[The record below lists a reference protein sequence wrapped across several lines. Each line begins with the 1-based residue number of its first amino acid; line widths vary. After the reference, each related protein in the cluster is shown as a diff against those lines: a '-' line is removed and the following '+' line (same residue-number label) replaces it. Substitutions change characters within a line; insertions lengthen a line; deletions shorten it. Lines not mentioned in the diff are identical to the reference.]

1 MVIGKGKIMENNRLV
16 ALQARNKKNKS
27 IYVIEMTDT
36 FGGDANYC
44 WVRRY
49 KTESV
54 SIVGAVTKLS
64 KRYGGRFRKTYGDN
78 MLARYDA
85 VGATICV
92 FVEEVDKDDES
103 LVSGDYVSI

>member
-1 MVIGKGKIMENNRLV
+1 MENLT
-16 ALQARNKKNKS
+16 RNKRKKNL
-27 IYVIEMTDT
+27 YTIEMTDAY
-36 FGGDANYC
+36 GGEPNYC
-44 WVRRY
+44 WARRY

-64 KRYGGRFRKTYGDN
+64 KHCGGNFRLDHGDKFS
-78 MLARYDA
+78 ARYNA
-85 VGATICV
+85 VGASIRI

>member
-1 MVIGKGKIMENNRLV
+1 MKNNQLS
-16 ALQARNKKNKS
+16 ALQARNKKNKN

-36 FGGDANYC
+36 FGGDPNYC

-64 KRYGGRFRKTYGDN
+64 KHYGRNFRRDYCDEFS
-78 MLARYDA
+78 ARYNA
-85 VGATICV
+85 VGASICV
-92 FVEEVDKDDES
+92 FVEEVDKDDEITEIN
-103 LVSGDYVSI
+103 DYLDL

>member
-1 MVIGKGKIMENNRLV
+1 MKNNKL
-16 ALQARNKKNKS
+16 AELQARNKKNKD

-36 FGGDANYC
+36 FGGDPNYC

-54 SIVGAVTKLS
+54 SIVGGAVTKLS
-64 KRYGGRFRKTYGDN
+64 KRYGGRFRKTYGDS
-78 MLARYDA
+78 MWARYDA

-92 FVEEVDKDDES
+92 FVEYFEKDDEITDIN
-103 LVSGDYVSI
+103 DYLDL